1 LKIYVNYGEDEG
13 NTVAVSELSNVA
25 SFGDSNWKNTGSGN
39 PLMKCGND
47 QIYGGVPNTAAG
59 TTFTRVISNLPSHTF
74 VTIKVKTFWLD
85 SIDSNDS
92 VIFYLDDK
100 IVHE

>member
-1 LKIYVNYGEDEG
+1 
-13 NTVAVSELSNVA
+13 VSELSNVA
-25 SFGDSNWKNTGSGN
+25 SFGDSNWKNTGSGS

-47 QIYGGVPNTAAG
+47 QIYGGVPNTSSG

-74 VTIKVKTFWLD
+74 VTIKLKTFWLD